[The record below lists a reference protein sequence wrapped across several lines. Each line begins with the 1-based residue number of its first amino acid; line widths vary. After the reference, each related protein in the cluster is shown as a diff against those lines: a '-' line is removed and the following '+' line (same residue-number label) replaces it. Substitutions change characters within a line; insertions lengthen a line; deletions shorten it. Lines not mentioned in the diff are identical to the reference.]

1 MMASES
7 LEPMGL
13 LTSDLAEGQEGR
25 ATLSK
30 AVARSAERLS
40 ISQPLL
46 AQILGVSPATVTR
59 LYAGDYHL
67 EPSREEWECARLFVR
82 LFLSLA
88 SIVGDESTARQ
99 WLLSENLALNARPI
113 DIIGHAEGL
122 ERVVCYLEDSRGP
135 I

>member
-59 LYAGDYHL
+59 FYAGDYHL
-67 EPSREEWECARLFVR
+67 EPSRKEWECARLFVR

-88 SIVGDESTARQ
+88 SIVGDENTARQ
-99 WLLSENLALNARPI
+99 WLFSENRALNARPI
-113 DIIGHAEGL
+113 DLIGHAEGL
-122 ERVVCYLEDSRGP
+122 ERVTCYLEDSRGP